1 MDWDVKTGKVSR
13 GKVRG
18 IMFIF
23 CGLGDMDLEF
33 ENGVTDLKS
42 YFLLWFSFD
51 FKVFVCFRDD
61 CQLPRQSFRFLRG
74 TNSIPRSVTIGE
86 AAKLLRCHQK
96 MDRQRQ
102 KKRWPPQKHIP
113 TTIND
118 QSPGPPARGKKCLL
132 VLLVPG
138 IEGLLGI
145 GLVLKDAQQVAVAEG
160 IDGLGQVAMLIEL
173 NPWYHLIT
181 FDQHIFM
188 TILLQHV
195 TPHKKYM
202 WLHLHV
208 HLYRRW
214 CTSRRKNAIPAPK
227 QTPLPGFN

>member
-1 MDWDVKTGKVSR
+1 MIFVWFQDFC
-13 GKVRG
+13 
-18 IMFIF
+18 MFF
-23 CGLGDMDLEF
+23 C
-33 ENGVTDLKS
+33 
-42 YFLLWFSFD
+42 
-51 FKVFVCFRDD
+51 DD

-74 TNSIPRSVTIGE
+74 TNSIPRSVTIWE
-86 AAKLLRCHQK
+86 AAKLQCHQK

-102 KKRWPPQKHIP
+102 KKSGDHIISHIP
-113 TTIND
+113 TTIN
-118 QSPGPPARGKKCLL
+118 QPPGRPMARGKKSLL
-132 VLLVPG
+132 ILLVPG